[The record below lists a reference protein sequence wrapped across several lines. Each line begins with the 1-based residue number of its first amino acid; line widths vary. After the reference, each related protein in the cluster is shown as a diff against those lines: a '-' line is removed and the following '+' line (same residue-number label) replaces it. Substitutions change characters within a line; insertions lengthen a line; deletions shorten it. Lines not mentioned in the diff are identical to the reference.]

1 MTVPMFVAALGWT
14 LLDFVWQGA
23 LLACVAGLGLFA
35 LRHARPQARYALA
48 LLACLVWPA
57 ASLIARLAAAAPATV
72 EATLFAPRIASA
84 ATPAALPLAW
94 FSAHLGACVLAWA
107 ACAAALSL
115 RMGLGLWWIARAA
128 GSDAH
133 DPSWQARLDALAN
146 NFGIRRALRLRIAE
160 RLASPMTAGFWR
172 PVVLLPASVLSGM
185 PPELIEALLAHELG
199 HIQRA
204 DYLVNL
210 CQNVV
215 ETLLFYHPAVWW
227 LSHCVR
233 QEREL
238 IADELAAQHVG
249 QRRLALALSE
259 LEKCQFSRQQLALA
273 ANGGDLM
280 SRITRLLR
288 PDTRR
293 LHWKSAA
300 PVLCLAA
307 ALVAGCAQLGSAP
320 ATAAATPAAP
330 VHTRALADFSSCV
343 KPMYPKESLRNENTG
358 TVTLGFLVD
367 EQGKV
372 IDSAVRKSS
381 GFLPLDETAR
391 TAISKCSFKPATT
404 DGKPV
409 QEWMQMQYVWTLK

>member
-1 MTVPMFVAALGWT
+1 
-14 LLDFVWQGA
+14 
-23 LLACVAGLGLFA
+23 VAGLGLFA

-48 LLACLVWPA
+48 CLALLACIVWPA
-57 ASLIARLAAAAPATV
+57 AGLIARLAAAAPATV
-72 EATLFAPRIASA
+72 DATLFAPRIAGA
-84 ATPAALPLAW
+84 AAPAALPLAW
-94 FSAHLGACVLAWA
+94 LNAHLGAFVLAWA

-128 GSDAH
+128 GSDAC
-133 DPSWQARLDALAN
+133 DPAWQAGLDALARQ
-146 NFGIRRALRLRIAE
+146 FGIRRALRLRIAD

-199 HIQRA
+199 HILRA

-210 CQNVV
+210 GQNLV

-227 LSHCVR
+227 LSHCIR

-259 LEKCQFSRQQLALA
+259 LEKCQFFRQQLALA

-300 PVLCLAA
+300 PVLCLAV
-307 ALVAGCAQLGSAP
+307 ALVAGCAQLG
-320 ATAAATPAAP
+320 TASKPSAP
-330 VHTRALADFSSCV
+330 VHTPAVADFKSCV
-343 KPMYPKESLRNENTG
+343 KPMYPKQSLRDENTG
-358 TVTLGFLVD
+358 TVVLGFLVD

-372 IDSAVRKSS
+372 IDSTVRKSS

-391 TAISKCSFKPATT
+391 TAIGKCSFKPATT